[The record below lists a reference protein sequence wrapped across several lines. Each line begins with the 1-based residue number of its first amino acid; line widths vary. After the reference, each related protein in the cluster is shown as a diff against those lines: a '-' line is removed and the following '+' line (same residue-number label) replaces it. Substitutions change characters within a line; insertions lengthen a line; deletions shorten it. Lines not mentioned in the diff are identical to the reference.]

1 MYRMFTELP
10 DFLDAGVSEKAPVQ
24 LYAIQ
29 GSAPAKGPE
38 WQTSSIVLTA
48 RPPTGSGVVTLVA
61 RLLIEET
68 CDPNTD
74 GRTRYAIGRR
84 AEAADKL
91 IAEACH
97 KAGLHVPTLSDP
109 IAKETLRRLGNLTPT
124 AHDLWTWERPDPDDS
139 ASWELLPL
147 EP

>member
-1 MYRMFTELP
+1 
-10 DFLDAGVSEKAPVQ
+10 
-24 LYAIQ
+24 
-29 GSAPAKGPE
+29 
-38 WQTSSIVLTA
+38 
-48 RPPTGSGVVTLVA
+48 VTLVA

-68 CDPNTD
+68 CDHNTD

-91 IAEACH
+91 IAAACH
-97 KAGLHVPTLSDP
+97 QAGLHVPAQSDP
-109 IAKETLRRLGNLTPT
+109 LDKETLRRLGNLTPT

-139 ASWELLPL
+139 DSWELLPL